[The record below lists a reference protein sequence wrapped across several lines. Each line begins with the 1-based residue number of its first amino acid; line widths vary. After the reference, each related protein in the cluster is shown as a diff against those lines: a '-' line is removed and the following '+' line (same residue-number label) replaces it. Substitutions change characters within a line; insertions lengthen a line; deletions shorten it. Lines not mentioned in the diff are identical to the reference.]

1 MAMWPNNIAF
11 IYILSTVSI
20 MVAFRLPAVMC
31 ITVCGCWRA
40 TWPDLSFLLQPV
52 SNYCI
57 GLGSHPPLVGGY
69 LAVVVQTTDDGGMT
83 LQHIASGLIT
93 VDWLTWF
100 VRGQSQDFVL
110 LLVLYVVIPLL
121 LWTMTS
127 RAHGVQWSIAY
138 GTMLPR
144 VSLVFR
150 CLL

>member
-1 MAMWPNNIAF
+1 MRRAWYRYRYGHAAKQHCLYLHPVYC
-11 IYILSTVSI
+11 IYH
-20 MVAFRLPAVMC
+20 VAFRPSAVMC

-57 GLGSHPPLVGGY
+57 GLGSHPF
-69 LAVVVQTTDDGGMT
+69 QTADDGGMT
-83 LQHIASGLIT
+83 LQHMASGLIT
-93 VDWLTWF
+93 VDWLTWL